1 MSVFLNVLRCMAS
14 VTVLTTQKEK
24 IVNDVRKVTMIHHGG
39 QQLLKIPLNAQVRL
53 VWKTK
58 VNGEV
63 KH

>member
-1 MSVFLNVLRCMAS
+1 MAS

-24 IVNDVRKVTMIHHGG
+24 IVNDVRKVTMIHHGD
-39 QQLLKIPLNAQVRL
+39 QQLLKIPLNAQVSH
-53 VWKTK
+53 VWKTE